1 MPSGLVSLALLAIGL
16 GLIILG
22 AEAFFAGLLGAARR
36 LGVSTF
42 FFTLLIS
49 GLEIENIAAGLAAN
63 IAGFPGAASGTFL
76 GGTSFIT
83 LGVAGLGALLV
94 PFRVSL
100 PREFL
105 LTTAFAG
112 APLALLGA
120 DGTLSRIDGGML
132 IATFCVAMIILHR
145 STGAVSEDVPDDD
158 DDTRRRGHPWVRLLG
173 GLAAMTVGG
182 ELLGNG
188 LHGVVTRF
196 GVSSTLLGNT
206 AIAAITEAEEIGRVA
221 VPARRGRP
229 DVGVA
234 NIGGTA
240 IHFLTLNAGIL
251 AVVLPLRLD
260 DATMR
265 LHLPIAVA
273 APALYCLTLV
283 LRGGLGRREGLLLT
297 ALYVAYISVAV
308 GGTIGIGDG

>member
-1 MPSGLVSLALLAIGL
+1 MPTGLISLALLTAGL
-16 GLIILG
+16 GMIILG
-22 AEAFFAGLLGAARR
+22 AAAFFAGLLGAARR
-36 LGVSTF
+36 IRVSAF
-42 FFTLLIS
+42 FLMLLIS
-49 GLEIENIAAGLAAN
+49 GLEVENIAAGLAAN
-63 IAGFPGAASGTFL
+63 LAGFPGAAAGTFL

-83 LGVAGLGALLV
+83 LGVAGLGAILV

-100 PREFL
+100 PRPFL

-120 DGTLSRIDGGML
+120 DGALSRIDGGML
-132 IATFCVAMIILHR
+132 IATFCVAMFTLHR
-145 STGAVSEDVPDDD
+145 STGAVSEGDPDDD
-158 DDTRRRGHPWVRLLG
+158 DDSRRRSHHWARLLG

-188 LHGVVTRF
+188 LHGVVSRF

-206 AIAAITEAEEIGRVA
+206 AIAALTEAEEIGRVA
-221 VPARRGRP
+221 VPARRGHP

-260 DATMR
+260 EATMR

-283 LRGGLGRREGLLLT
+283 VRGGLGRREGVFLT
-297 ALYVAYISVAV
+297 ALYVIYIAVALR
-308 GGTIGIGDG
+308 GALGMGNG

>member
-1 MPSGLVSLALLAIGL
+1 MLSGLVSLALLAAGI

-22 AEAFFAGLLGAARR
+22 AETFFAGLLGAARR

-42 FFTLLIS
+42 FLTLLIS
-49 GLEIENIAAGLAAN
+49 GLEIENIAAGLAAHL
-63 IAGFPGAASGTFL
+63 AGFPGAAAGTFL
-76 GGTSFIT
+76 GGTMFIT
-83 LGVAGLGALLV
+83 LGVAGMGAILV

-100 PREFL
+100 PRPFL

-112 APLALLGA
+112 APLALLAA
-120 DGTLSRIDGGML
+120 DRSLSRVDGGML
-132 IATFCVAMIILHR
+132 IATFCVTMTALHR
-145 STGAVSEDVPDDD
+145 STGALLEDDSEDDGDS
-158 DDTRRRGHPWVRLLG
+158 RRKRHPWARLLG

-188 LHGVVTRF
+188 LHGVVSRL

-206 AIAAITEAEEIGRVA
+206 AIAALTEAEEIGRVA

-229 DVGVA
+229 DVAVA

-251 AVVLPLRLD
+251 AVVLPLHLD

-265 LHLPIAVA
+265 LHLPVAVV
-273 APALYCLTLV
+273 APALYCLILA
-283 LRGGLGRREGLLLT
+283 LRGGLDRREGILLA
-297 ALYVAYISVAV
+297 ALYVAYVAAAVRGALGLV
-308 GGTIGIGDG
+308 G